1 MRALQGEVISIVTKK
16 EREAR
21 INERIRVPQVRVIGP
36 DGEQVG
42 ILATREALAKAREQG
57 LDLVEVAPNSA
68 PPVCRIMDFGRYKY
82 EQNKKARKAKKRQ
95 HLMHVKEVKLRPKI
109 EDHDYGFKM
118 DHARKFLER
127 HDKVKVTVTFR
138 GRELAHTDLG
148 RQLLDRV
155 VADLTDVGVVES
167 HMKMEGRTLVLIMVP
182 KTARAAS

>member
-1 MRALQGEVISIVTKK
+1 
-16 EREAR
+16 
-21 INERIRVPQVRVIGP
+21 
-36 DGEQVG
+36 
-42 ILATREALAKAREQG
+42 
-57 LDLVEVAPNSA
+57 
-68 PPVCRIMDFGRYKY
+68 
-82 EQNKKARKAKKRQ
+82 
-95 HLMHVKEVKLRPKI
+95 VKEVKLRPKI